1 MCAKH
6 FSMGRFFCE
15 VIIEGVAKV
24 DSVANEEDGDGNGN
38 GKGIREDERLAIAKA
53 GVLE

>member
-1 MCAKH
+1 
-6 FSMGRFFCE
+6 MGRFFCE

-24 DSVANEEDGDGNGN
+24 DCIANEEDGDGNG
-38 GKGIREDERLAIAKA
+38 KGIREDEGLAVAKV